1 MGRLLVAARAGLS
14 CKSSCS
20 VVTCGGV
27 KGSTGI
33 TTMALPSSTMTSS
46 PLVTREKA
54 VTHSTQAALAITPT
68 FMIVNPSAM
77 AASKTNDSASKLPAS
92 WRAAT
97 NMTPSALMASDK
109 AAMPATIVTPTMLV
123 DPCRAV
129 TPATVITSSTLVAPA
144 SDVTL
149 TVTPSTLV
157 ASARP
162 AVPATVVASP
172 TLVASARPAT
182 VVTPPTLVASARPAV
197 PATVVAPPMLVASAR
212 PAVPATVVAPPTLVA
227 SARPAVPAIVVAS
240 PTLVASARPAT
251 VVTPPTLVA
260 SARPAVP
267 TTVVASPTLV
277 ASARPATVVTTP
289 TLVASARLAVPA
301 TVVASPT
308 LVASARPAT
317 VVTTPTLVASARL
330 AVPATVVAPP
340 MLVASARPAVP
351 ATVVAPPTLVAS
363 ARPAVPAT
371 VVAPPTLVASARPA
385 TVVAPPTLVASAR
398 PATVVAPPT
407 LVASARPAT
416 VVAPP
421 TLVAS
426 ARPATV
432 VAPPTLVASA
442 RAAPPAT
449 VVTPSMLVASARA
462 ATPATVVTPSML
474 VASARAA
481 TPATVV
487 TPSMLIASARAA
499 TPATVVTPSML
510 IASARAATPATVVTP
525 SMLVASAR
533 AAMPAT
539 VVTPSM
545 LVASA
550 RAAMPATVVTPSML
564 VTPARAATP
573 VTIVTP
579 SMLVTPARAAT
590 PATVVTPMLVASSRT
605 AAPAT
610 IVSSSTAVA
619 TTRAATSSALITPAR
634 TGMPATTVDP
644 STLAGPS
651 RTLVPAT
658 LIAQGST
665 LPPKVIS
672 VKADGSTVAQ
682 RVQAAS
688 STEILDNVKKCK
700 SFLATLIKLACS
712 GPQSQEMGQN
722 VKNLVQNLLEGK
734 IEPEEFTKKLYTELK
749 SSPQPYLVPFLKK
762 SVPSLRQL
770 MPDSLSFIQQCLQQQ
785 PQTVGAS
792 TNSTCLVTPKPSLQ
806 PVKQS
811 SGATPITL
819 KLHQP
824 CSVPI
829 QPNSMPQAVKV
840 KQLVIQQP
848 AGVVGKQVVGLP
860 PTTTLIVS
868 KPGESRMLLNTIIQ
882 AKQFPAAS
890 ILKQVTLPGNTVLS
904 LGASPAEKNNIKEN
918 VTTSFRT
925 KVFTCR
931 DEDDIN
937 DVASMAGV
945 NISEE
950 NAGIL
955 ATHSEFVGRIIQ
967 STVDEPFLFKAAL
980 QKKIL
985 DIGKRHNVVELSS
998 EVVNLVSHAT
1008 QERLRDIIEKLT
1020 VVAQHRCTIYKDSEK
1035 YLKSGDTRSQLKFLE
1050 QLDQLEKQRKNEE
1063 EREILLRVAKSRS
1076 NKEDPEQQ
1084 RLKQKAKEMQQIE
1097 LAQIQYR
1104 DANLAAL
1111 AAIGPRRK
1119 RSLDSL
1125 SMPSGCEDAS
1135 SVLPGSFVSGLTKTL
1150 ARPRITRVCLRDL
1163 IFCMEQERKTKYS
1176 RTLYGALLK

>member
-157 ASARP
+157 APARP
-162 AVPATVVASP
+162 AMPTTVVASS
-172 TLVASARPAT
+172 L
-182 VVTPPTLVASARPAV
+182 
-197 PATVVAPPMLVASAR
+197 
-212 PAVPATVVAPPTLVA
+212 
-227 SARPAVPAIVVAS
+227 
-240 PTLVASARPAT
+240 LVASARPAT

-277 ASARPATVVTTP
+277 ASAR
-289 TLVASARLAVPA
+289 
-301 TVVASPT
+301 
-308 LVASARPAT
+308 
-317 VVTTPTLVASARL
+317 
-330 AVPATVVAPP
+330 
-340 MLVASARPAVP
+340 
-351 ATVVAPPTLVAS
+351 
-363 ARPAVPAT
+363 
-371 VVAPPTLVASARPA
+371 
-385 TVVAPPTLVASAR
+385 
-398 PATVVAPPT
+398 
-407 LVASARPAT
+407 
-416 VVAPP
+416 
-421 TLVAS
+421 
-426 ARPATV
+426 
-432 VAPPTLVASA
+432 
-442 RAAPPAT
+442 
-449 VVTPSMLVASARA
+449 
-462 ATPATVVTPSML
+462 PATVVTPSML